1 MLKEA
6 FTKNLNYGQALS
18 VELLKNMIW
27 VYDRLF
33 FTVFLIL
40 PANGFPRFLSLGKK
54 ILEFRGKFLEFREKI
69 LSLGR
74 KNWEKMSVFT
84 YFF

>member
-1 MLKEA
+1 MLKQK
-6 FTKNLNYGQALS
+6 TK
-18 VELLKNMIW
+18 LKGKKRKTSLKVMFKPGF
-27 VYDRLF
+27 F
-33 FTVFLIL
+33 FTGFFYFASKWISPIL
-40 PANGFPRFLSLGKK
+40 EFRKK

-74 KNWEKMSVFT
+74 KNRGKMSVFT

>member
-1 MLKEA
+1 MCITHCREVHLKSLVYA
-6 FTKNLNYGQALS
+6 YLS
-18 VELLKNMIW
+18 KHACLINPGF
-27 VYDRLF
+27 F
-33 FTVFLIL
+33 FTVFFYFASKWISPIL
-40 PANGFPRFLSLGKK
+40 EFRKK